1 MKVHEFLI
9 EDSQGNSYLV
19 KNNIS
24 YMPLE
29 KWMKSEVGAEPE
41 ELDEADDDDD
51 DESPTKPKSW
61 TDDILGTKTNN
72 NSLGTVIPDK
82 EFGDYLGRIK
92 ADQVQRVAKS
102 KGDKRQ
108 GAMQKL
114 QQQWTDIPEP
124 RNPKERKKD
133 YFTKPYIHGSSIKF
147 MDGSHEIDVEAVK
160 RIIKTR
166 PKNLLKQNEK
176 MEHSGG
182 GDVYLN
188 VGLPALRGIVVNEQT
203 NDIIF
208 VNTCPGAGACQ
219 TYCYAKK
226 GNYILF
232 KANWEKAAKTLNLL
246 INNPAEFEN
255 MMCRELAKEEAKW
268 TKQGFDL
275 SVRWHDAGDFF
286 SEQYLELAYS
296 IARKF
301 PNIRF
306 YCYTKLA
313 SVALGE
319 KPENFIANWSEGASP
334 DQNKIVKKY
343 EAQFGEL
350 KRSIV
355 VPKAMFDKYTEY
367 RKIPDPNKPKKSI
380 VELAWNS
387 EGAFNSFKRDLVLN
401 YDVPKESIITYHQLV
416 NTPRGNEK
424 IWNVIIRPGDGDSG
438 ANRNDVDSVFLL
450 FH

>member
-1 MKVHEFLI
+1 MKIHEFLL
-9 EDSQGNSYLV
+9 EDDQGNSYLV
-19 KNNIS
+19 KNNIA

-29 KWMKSEVGAEPE
+29 KWMKTETGTESE
-41 ELDEADDDDD
+41 ELDEADDEDS
-51 DESPTKPKSW
+51 EGEKMSW
-61 TDDILGTKTNN
+61 TDDLLKSKTNN
-72 NSLGTVIPDK
+72 NLLGTPVSDE
-82 EFGDYLGRIK
+82 EFADYLKRVK
-92 ADQVQRVAKS
+92 ADQTHRVAKD
-102 KGDKRQ
+102 KGDKRFS
-108 GAMQKL
+108 AMNTLKQK
-114 QQQWTDIPEP
+114 WTDMPEP
-124 RNPKERKKD
+124 RSEKERKKD
-133 YFTKPYIHGSSIKF
+133 YYTKPYIHGSSIKF
-147 MDGSHEIDVEAVK
+147 IDGSHEIDIESVK

-188 VGLPALRGIVVNEQT
+188 VGLPALRGIVVDEKT
-203 NDIIF
+203 NQIIY

-219 TYCYAKK
+219 KYCYAKK

-246 INNPAEFEN
+246 VNDPAGFES

-286 SEQYLELAYS
+286 SDQYLELAYS
-296 IARKF
+296 IAKKF

-313 SVALGE
+313 DVALGE
-319 KPENFIANWSEGASP
+319 KPDNFIANWSEGAAP
-334 DQNKIVKKY
+334 EQNKIIKKY
-343 EAQFGEL
+343 EAQFGQL

-355 VPKAMFDKYTEY
+355 VPKSMFDKYTEY
-367 RKIPDPNKPKKSI
+367 RKFPDPENPKKSK

-401 YDVPKESIITYHQLV
+401 YNIPKESIVTYHQLV

-424 IWNVIIRPGDGDSG
+424 IWNVIVRPGDGDSG